1 MTLQPRPAIEIP
13 QLIAPLVV
21 AGVAILLLA
30 ALREPTR
37 QRFSAII
44 IAGAGAA
51 YISGGLGPW
60 EFAFCA
66 VMTVVAFRGLTDYRW
81 IGAGWLMHSAWDVL
95 HHLYGNPII
104 PIAPLSSFGCAVCDV
119 ALAVWYFAG
128 APSPYPWAR
137 ARKRGDPMNDYVKVL
152 ERIYARFNA
161 RDIDGVLTVLTDDV
175 AWANGMDGGYVHGR
189 EAVREYWTRQWTMVS
204 PHVEPVGF
212 HRTAD
217 GLRAAERAGAKTFV
231 HISAAGVIMD
241 DGGSPIRNAD
251 ERAHTYPKG
260 FSGYVASKAE
270 SEALVLAANKPAFR
284 TIALR
289 PPALW
294 GPGDNFSKQL
304 PHAISSGQFAFID
317 RGDYPFV
324 TGHVDNVVEG
334 IQRAL
339 EHGDG
344 GRAFFIHD
352 QETKTFREFV
362 GLIAGA
368 QGVSIDGVRSMPYW
382 LAFLVGRF
390 MEIFA
395 ALTRKKGD
403 PPLSRSLVRMIGREF
418 TVDDSAARRDL
429 GYVGETSR
437 EDGRRMYVEA
447 AQAAK
452 TKELVPG

>member
-217 GLRAAERAGAKTFV
+217 GAIIAEVRQSVRDLEGKPLQGQTHGLKDKTV
-231 HISAAGVIMD
+231 
-241 DGGSPIRNAD
+241 
-251 ERAHTYPKG
+251 
-260 FSGYVASKAE
+260 
-270 SEALVLAANKPAFR
+270 
-284 TIALR
+284 
-289 PPALW
+289 
-294 GPGDNFSKQL
+294 
-304 PHAISSGQFAFID
+304 
-317 RGDYPFV
+317 
-324 TGHVDNVVEG
+324 GHVFRLREG
-334 IQRAL
+334 KVARFDIQDVA
-339 EHGDG
+339 
-344 GRAFFIHD
+344 
-352 QETKTFREFV
+352 
-362 GLIAGA
+362 
-368 QGVSIDGVRSMPYW
+368 
-382 LAFLVGRF
+382 
-390 MEIFA
+390 
-395 ALTRKKGD
+395 
-403 PPLSRSLVRMIGREF
+403 
-418 TVDDSAARRDL
+418 
-429 GYVGETSR
+429 
-437 EDGRRMYVEA
+437 
-447 AQAAK
+447 
-452 TKELVPG
+452 